1 MPSKYHQTMIH
12 WMNEMNERIKELAE
26 YAGMK
31 LPFGGFPNYDE
42 FDFEKFAQLI
52 VQECI
57 GISTKIDKNPY
68 IPDHDQAKKIIRE
81 IKRHFGV
88 KE

>member
-1 MPSKYHQTMIH
+1 MD
-12 WMNEMNERIKELAE
+12 ERIKELAE

-52 VQECI
+52 VKDCSCVPTDMWGAGELDVHTAVQVHRQI
-57 GISTKIDKNPY
+57 LK
-68 IPDHDQAKKIIRE
+68 
-81 IKRHFGV
+81 HFGV
-88 KE
+88 EA